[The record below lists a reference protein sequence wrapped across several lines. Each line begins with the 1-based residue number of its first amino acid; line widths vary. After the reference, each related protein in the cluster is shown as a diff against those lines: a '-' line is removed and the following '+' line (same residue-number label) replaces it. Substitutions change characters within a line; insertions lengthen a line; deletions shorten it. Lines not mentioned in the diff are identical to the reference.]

1 MKRILSIIFLIG
13 LYWLKKIKELNKAL
27 NERQAEL
34 IYLNDKVIESERLYK
49 SILDASPNAI
59 VMLDMKYNIILASN
73 AAIDVLGYSGD
84 SLIGENILQ
93 FFAEDEHLEIEKN
106 IDRVFQEE
114 NIGTTNYR
122 GRKNDNSTIFEV
134 NSRAIKDE
142 NGNSINLVSIIRDVT
157 QKATLEEAL
166 EAR

>member
-93 FFAEDEHLEIEKN
+93 FFLD
-106 IDRVFQEE
+106 
-114 NIGTTNYR
+114 
-122 GRKNDNSTIFEV
+122 STC
-134 NSRAIKDE
+134 
-142 NGNSINLVSIIRDVT
+142 NLLI
-157 QKATLEEAL
+157 
-166 EAR
+166 